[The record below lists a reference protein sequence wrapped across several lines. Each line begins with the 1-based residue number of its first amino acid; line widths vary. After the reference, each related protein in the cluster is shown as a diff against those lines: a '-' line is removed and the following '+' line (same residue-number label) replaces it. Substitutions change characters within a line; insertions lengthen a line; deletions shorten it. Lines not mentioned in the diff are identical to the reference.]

1 MKNSSGHNLP
11 APGIFYFILTL
22 KTRNFRNFIVQTLN
36 QFTMATTKWVLDPS
50 HSEVEFKVKHMMIS
64 TVTGT
69 FSKFEA
75 TVETEGEEFT
85 TAKATFII
93 DVDSISTK
101 NEQRDGHLKSVD
113 FFDTANFPQIK
124 FVATKY
130 DNVDNDGSYEVY
142 GDLTVR
148 GITKNVKF
156 DAEFGGVIK
165 DPWGN
170 TRAGITIS
178 GKINRKEFGLTW
190 SGATETGSLI
200 VSEDVRIHA
209 GLEFIKG

>member
-1 MKNSSGHNLP
+1 
-11 APGIFYFILTL
+11 
-22 KTRNFRNFIVQTLN
+22 
-36 QFTMATTKWVLDPS
+36 MATTKWVLDPS

-64 TVTGT
+64 TVSGKIT
-69 FSKFEA
+69 KFD
-75 TVETEGEEFT
+75 TSVETEGEDFM
-85 TAKATFII
+85 TAKVTFTAEA
-93 DVDSISTK
+93 DSLTTG

-113 FFDTANFPQIK
+113 FFDAVNFPQIK

-130 DNVDNDGSYEVY
+130 ENVDNDGSYEVY
-142 GDLTVR
+142 GDLTIR
-148 GITKNVKF
+148 GITKNVKL
-156 DAEFGGVIK
+156 DTEFGGVIK

-200 VSEDVRIHA
+200 VSDEVRIHV
-209 GLEFIKG
+209 GLEFVKA

>member
-1 MKNSSGHNLP
+1 
-11 APGIFYFILTL
+11 
-22 KTRNFRNFIVQTLN
+22 
-36 QFTMATTKWVLDPS
+36 MATTKWVLDPT

-64 TVTGT
+64 TVTGKIT
-69 FSKFEA
+69 NFDA
-75 TVETEGEEFT
+75 IVETEGEDFM
-85 TAKATFII
+85 TAKVTFTAN
-93 DVDSISTK
+93 VDSLSTG

-113 FFDTANFPQIK
+113 FFDVANFPQIK

-130 DNVDNDGSYEVY
+130 ENVDNDGSYEVY
-142 GDLTVR
+142 GDLTIR

-156 DAEFGGVIK
+156 DTEFGGVIK

-200 VSEDVRIHA
+200 VSDEVRIHV

>member
-1 MKNSSGHNLP
+1 
-11 APGIFYFILTL
+11 
-22 KTRNFRNFIVQTLN
+22 
-36 QFTMATTKWVLDPS
+36 MATTKWVLDPA

-85 TAKATFII
+85 TAKATFTI

-101 NEQRDGHLKSVD
+101 NEQRDAHLKSVD
-113 FFDTANFPQIK
+113 FFDTNDFPQIK
-124 FVATKY
+124 FVATNY
-130 DNVDNDGSYEVY
+130 ENVDNDGSYEVY
-142 GDLTVR
+142 GDLTVH

-156 DAEFGGVIK
+156 DAEFGGIIK

-200 VSEDVRIHA
+200 VSEDVKIHA

>member
-1 MKNSSGHNLP
+1 
-11 APGIFYFILTL
+11 
-22 KTRNFRNFIVQTLN
+22 
-36 QFTMATTKWVLDPS
+36 MATTKWILDPA

-64 TVTGT
+64 TVTGK
-69 FSKFEA
+69 FSKFDA
-75 TVETEGEEFT
+75 SVETEDENFT
-85 TAKATFII
+85 TAKVTFTI
-93 DVDSISTK
+93 DVDSISTN

-113 FFDTANFPQIK
+113 FFDTANFPKIT

-130 DNVDNDGSYEVY
+130 ENVDNDGSYELY
-142 GDLTVR
+142 GDLTIR
-148 GITKNVKF
+148 GITQNEKF

-178 GKINRKEFGLTW
+178 GKINRKQFGLTW
-190 SGATETGSLI
+190 SGATESGSLI

-209 GLEFIKG
+209 ALEFVKG

>member
-1 MKNSSGHNLP
+1 
-11 APGIFYFILTL
+11 
-22 KTRNFRNFIVQTLN
+22 
-36 QFTMATTKWVLDPS
+36 MATTKWVLDPA

-85 TAKATFII
+85 TAKATFTI

-101 NEQRDGHLKSVD
+101 NEQRDAHLKSVD
-113 FFDTANFPQIK
+113 FFDTNDFPQIK
-124 FVATKY
+124 FVATNY
-130 DNVDNDGSYEVY
+130 ENVDNDGSYEVY

-156 DAEFGGVIK
+156 DAEFGGIIK

-178 GKINRKEFGLTW
+178 GKINRKEFGLAW

-200 VSEDVRIHA
+200 VSEDVKIHA

>member
-1 MKNSSGHNLP
+1 
-11 APGIFYFILTL
+11 
-22 KTRNFRNFIVQTLN
+22 
-36 QFTMATTKWVLDPS
+36 MATTKWVLDPS

-64 TVTGT
+64 TVSGKIT
-69 FSKFEA
+69 KFD
-75 TVETEGEEFT
+75 TSVETEGEDFM
-85 TAKATFII
+85 TAKVTFTAEA
-93 DVDSISTK
+93 DSLTTG

-113 FFDTANFPQIK
+113 FFDVVNFPQIK

-130 DNVDNDGSYEVY
+130 ENVDNDGSYEVY
-142 GDLTVR
+142 GDLTIR
-148 GITKNVKF
+148 GITKNVKL
-156 DAEFGGVIK
+156 DTEFGGVIK

-200 VSEDVRIHA
+200 VSDEVRIHV
-209 GLEFIKG
+209 GLEFVKA